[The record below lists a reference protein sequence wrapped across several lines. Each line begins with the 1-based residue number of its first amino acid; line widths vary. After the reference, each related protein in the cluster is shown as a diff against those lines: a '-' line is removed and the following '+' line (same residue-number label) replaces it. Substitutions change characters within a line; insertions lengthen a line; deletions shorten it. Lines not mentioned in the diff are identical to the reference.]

1 MKENL
6 KKIYIYGSSGH
17 GLVSADVAR
26 SVGYDEV
33 IFLDDFDD
41 KALKFSP
48 KLPKH
53 DIFIAIGDNK
63 VRETLA
69 SRVQNAGFK
78 LVSLIHK
85 SAIISPSARVSQ
97 NGALIMPNVV
107 VNARALVEAGVILN
121 TACVIEHE
129 CVIGAFSHISVG
141 AKLAGNVRVGER
153 CLLGINSAVLPNLSL
168 VDECILGGGSVLIED
183 ALDKGTYVGVP
194 AKFAL
199 LSKK

>member
-85 SAIISPSARVSQ
+85 GAIISPSARVSQ

-168 VDECILGGGSVLIED
+168 VDECILGGGSVLIKD